1 MAGKNVANSPTSDNS
16 SVVSFVFD
24 SNEIRTIHDQNGNT
38 WFVANDVA
46 VTLGYK
52 YPADAIRM
60 HCKGVDKI
68 STPTKGGMQTVKI
81 IPEPDLYRLI
91 IKSKLPAAERFE
103 KWVFEEVLPAIRQH
117 GSYELQRQEESNI
130 YIGKIESEHPLWY
143 SHITIFVD
151 SECSNDP
158 NGVISKDEIYTHYC
172 NFCTRNKI
180 SPVHRARFFTALYCL
195 VTYIR
200 ETRPRVGEKRPRLLA
215 NISVA
220 PQTSEVPKRLTPRA
234 ASPQPAQKVSADPAQ
249 AMVPEVYGHSSP
261 KQHIATAKE
270 LMIKNLDHMPRAER
284 QAMLMAYD
292 ALIEAE
298 QGLNGE
304 VGHE

>member
-24 SNEIRTIHDQNGNT
+24 SNEIRTIHDLNGNT
-38 WFVANDVA
+38 WFVAKDVA
-46 VTLGYK
+46 TTLGY
-52 YPADAIRM
+52 ANARDAINK
-60 HCKGVDKI
+60 HCKGG
-68 STPTKGGMQTVKI
+68 SETRLPSKGGMQTVKI

-151 SECSNDP
+151 SECRPDP
-158 NGVISKDEIYTHYC
+158 DGVISKDEIYTHYC
-172 NFCTRNKI
+172 NFCTRNNV
-180 SPVHRARFFTALYCL
+180 SPVHRARFFTSLYCL
-195 VTYIR
+195 ATYIR

-215 NISVA
+215 NISVD
-220 PQTSEVPKRLTPRA
+220 PQASEVPKRLTPRPSPPPAKTA
-234 ASPQPAQKVSADPAQ
+234 APDSVQ

-261 KQHIATAKE
+261 KKHIATAKE
-270 LMIKNLDHMPRAER
+270 LMIKHLDHMSRAER

>member
-1 MAGKNVANSPTSDNS
+1 MRNLIP
-16 SVVSFVFD
+16 FQFED
-24 SNEIRTIHDQNGNT
+24 SNIRAFQKEDGNT
-38 WFVANDVA
+38 WFVAKDVA
-46 VTLGYK
+46 EVLGYAL
-52 YPADAIRM
+52 PAKAVRT
-60 HCKGVDKI
+60 HCKGVSEMD
-68 STPTKGGMQTVKI
+68 TPTSGGMQTVKI

-117 GSYELQRQEESNI
+117 GSYELQRQEKSNI

-151 SECSNDP
+151 SECCNDP

-195 VTYIR
+195 ATYIR

-215 NISVA
+215 NISVV
-220 PQTSEVPKRLTPRA
+220 PQASEVPKRFTPR
-234 ASPQPAQKVSADPAQ
+234 PTPPPAQTAVPDPAQ
-249 AMVPEVYGHSSP
+249 TTMPEVYGHSSP
-261 KQHIATAKE
+261 KKHIATAKE
-270 LMIKNLDHMPRAER
+270 LMIKNLNHLPRAER

-304 VGHE
+304 VKNG